1 MRRAG
6 ITLSQLVT
14 LLGLTACGEESPAGP
29 ASSVLRVGTYA
40 YVGSYAASASGFP
53 PARSYSGTMIVR
65 AAARDEV
72 FVSFQV
78 EGFHPA
84 EDRGTWNGAA
94 YRVLATAAFGDIV
107 HQIARS
113 GEGTICTGVHL
124 WRRADESL
132 ETTPVTCSMVFQGP

>member
-14 LLGLTACGEESPAGP
+14 LLVLTACGEEESPAGP

-53 PARSYSGTMIVR
+53 PARTYSGTMIVR

-72 FVSFQV
+72 FVSLQV

-84 EDRGTWNGAA
+84 EDRGVWNGAA
-94 YRVLATAAFGDIV
+94 YRLLATAAFGDVV
-107 HQIARS
+107 H
-113 GEGTICTGVHL
+113 
-124 WRRADESL
+124 
-132 ETTPVTCSMVFQGP
+132 

>member
-1 MRRAG
+1 MAHRTIGA
-6 ITLSQLVT
+6 LV
-14 LLGLTACGEESPAGP
+14 LLTLTACANESPASP
-29 ASSVLRVGTYA
+29 ASSVPRVGQYA
-40 YVGSYAASASGFP
+40 YIASYAASASGFP
-53 PARSYSGTMIVR
+53 PARTYTGTMIVR

-94 YRVLATAAFGDIV
+94 YRVLATATFGDIV

-113 GEGTICTGVHL
+113 GEGMICTGVHL

-132 ETTPVTCSMVFQGP
+132 ETAPVTCSMVFQGP

>member
-113 GEGTICTGVHL
+113 GEGMICTGVHL

>member
-72 FVSFQV
+72 FVSFHV
-78 EGFHPA
+78 DGFHPA

-132 ETTPVTCSMVFQGP
+132 ETTPVTCSMLFQGP

>member
-1 MRRAG
+1 MRRPV
-6 ITLSQLVT
+6 ITLSQLA
-14 LLGLTACGEESPAGP
+14 LLALTACANESPTGP
-29 ASSVLRVGTYA
+29 ASSVPRVGRYA
-40 YVGSYAASASGFP
+40 YVASYAASASGFP
-53 PARSYSGTMIVR
+53 PARTYTGTMIVR

-78 EGFHPA
+78 DGFHPA

-94 YRVLATAAFGDIV
+94 YRVLATAVFGDIV

-113 GEGTICTGVHL
+113 GEGMICTGVHL

-132 ETTPVTCSMVFQGP
+132 ETTAVTCSMVFQGP